1 MAAAACFPAPPSSFV
16 HDGERASEFVRSE
29 ERRGQKR
36 KGKTNCPNVFF
47 FAAASLHNECFYDPP
62 PPRLWTELNTSV
74 WKKKGT
80 DISRKNFHQKV
91 RTTATNERYS
101 IPTTVSGASITRITA
116 LLCSFIYQG
125 LLITH
130 RGGGSSRGRR
140 GGGGVKLWS
149 KGPLQQSNRVSVMA
163 LSASWIIAVS
173 PPPLQGKE
181 EEEEGGTSAEILG
194 SSCPPEALPR
204 ENQESQ

>member
-1 MAAAACFPAPPSSFV
+1 MFLRPPSPPSL
-16 HDGERASEFVRSE
+16 DRIEYLRLEKKKEQISPEKTSTKRSE
-29 ERRGQKR
+29 QRQR
-36 KGKTNCPNVFF
+36 TN
-47 FAAASLHNECFYDPP
+47 DT
-62 PPRLWTELNTSV
+62 R
-74 WKKKGT
+74 
-80 DISRKNFHQKV
+80 
-91 RTTATNERYS
+91 
-101 IPTTVSGASITRITA
+101 GASITRITA